1 VDWFA
6 NFAIIELFPTLNQRF
21 GLAWVMVGFAVLA
34 VVAIAFIARYLP
46 ETKGLQL
53 EKVIAIF
60 DRKAAEKRS
69 SA

>member
-1 VDWFA
+1 
-6 NFAIIELFPTLNQRF
+6 
-21 GLAWVMVGFAVLA
+21 MVGFAFLA
-34 VVAIAFIARYLP
+34 VVAIVFIARYLP